1 MKSVFPYLLP
11 SYKWTNKKR
20 NLQPGDVV
28 LIHKEDVKRGTFQL
42 GKISAV
48 TASED
53 NMVRKVNVEYM
64 TGQTKKV
71 VEKAVSSLILIIPVD
86 YRNQIE

>member
-1 MKSVFPYLLP
+1 MKSVSPYLLP

-28 LIHKEDVKRGTFQL
+28 LIHKEDIKRGNHL

-48 TASED
+48 STSED
-53 NMVRKVNVEYM
+53 NMVRKASVEYM